1 MNQNGIA
8 SLFSENS
15 YDQVIFEYG
24 WGVYMVEP
32 ESRYECIRDYMYEE
46 SYKETFIQQDH
57 GGQKLIRSIDILD
70 ESRRIGY
77 EDYYRFLIRIN
88 ADVYSRICSI
98 EPENRDRLK
107 KAILVSE
114 NRNDEIVLNVMN
126 DFMTAIPRFV
136 PETDEDNEYTGCYI
150 LDFYASIER
159 KEDEKAEV

>member
-32 ESRYECIRDYMYEE
+32 ESRYEWILDYMYEE
-46 SYKETFIQQDH
+46 SYKETFIQQDYDD
-57 GGQKLIRSIDILD
+57 QKLIRSVDILN
-70 ESRRIGY
+70 EIRRIGD
-77 EDYYRFLIRIN
+77 EEHFRFLIRID

-107 KAILVSE
+107 KVILVSE
-114 NRNDEIVLNVMN
+114 NGNDEIVLNVVN
-126 DFMTAIPRFV
+126 DFMTTMPRFV
-136 PETDEDNEYTGCYI
+136 PETDEENEYTGCYI